1 MQKRTEKIRDAD
13 LYSVIPS
20 RDKKSAGIDSDP
32 ASNRSIDADRIQ
44 QEQNEIRAQV
54 CDAVFLA

>member
-20 RDKKSAGIDSDP
+20 RDKKSAGIGSDP
-32 ASNRSIDADRIQ
+32 VSNRSIDADRIQ
-44 QEQNEIRAQV
+44 QEKNEIRAQV
-54 CDAVFLA
+54 CDAVVLA